1 MGASPHQR
9 LYVDSWGHFLAVTQR
24 VTLTYILY
32 NKSSIKHTEFTIT
45 TKRWSCSHLCVYNPT
60 ITRVTGG
67 FKPSKTGQVKQM
79 FSGNQLTCRHRNNP
93 CSVSVGQHCPPPSQT
108 GPDRS
113 RSSPN
118 PLRDSPFF
126 FEVLGSA
133 CLLSRFPVTRLCFI
147 RQKKALL
154 APVVKTE
161 GLRGASAG
169 TGTPAAHGEM
179 RLVAR
184 KGGRF

>member
-1 MGASPHQR
+1 MAASPHRR
-9 LYVDSWGHFLAVTQR
+9 LYVDSWADFLEVTQR
-24 VTLTYILY
+24 GTLTHILR

-45 TKRWSCSHLCVYNPT
+45 TKRWSCSNLCVYNHR

-79 FSGNQLTCRHRNNP
+79 FSGNPLTCRHRNNP
-93 CSVSVGQHCPPPSQT
+93 CSVSAGQHCPPPHKRVPT
-108 GPDRS
+108 GPGLHRTRS
-113 RSSPN
+113 
-118 PLRDSPFF
+118 DSPFF

-133 CLLSRFPVTRLCFI
+133 CLPSCFPVTRLCFI

-154 APVVKTE
+154 APVVRTE
-161 GLRGASAG
+161 GLGGASAC
-169 TGTPAAHGEM
+169 TGTPAAHGKM
-179 RLVAR
+179 RPVAG